1 MDLNKQIQVLIDDAP
16 QDGVTPQ
23 IVAAIA
29 PGLKLLAAKLRHL
42 QYYILQS
49 LEENYAANVAEAGE
63 SPAAWV
69 VTTLSDR
76 ANPKITKQVI
86 YAFPSLKDASALSLA
101 ELEPQVVAQA
111 IPVANILFQLFALE
125 TVDSIIFFETPGDLN
140 TGIEIRRADLQ
151 SLIQFQLQ
159 QNFSEPSI
167 RPSQIPPDIA

>member
-49 LEENYAANVAEAGE
+49 YAANVAEAGE

-76 ANPKITKQVI
+76 ANSKITKQVI
-86 YAFPSLKDASALSLA
+86 YAFPTLKDASAVSLA

-159 QNFSEPSI
+159 QFSEPSI